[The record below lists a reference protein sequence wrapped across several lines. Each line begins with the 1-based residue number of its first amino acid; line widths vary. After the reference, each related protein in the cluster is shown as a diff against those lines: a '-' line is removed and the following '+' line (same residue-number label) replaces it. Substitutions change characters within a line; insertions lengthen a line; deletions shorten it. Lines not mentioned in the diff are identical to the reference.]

1 MAINGQ
7 YRVGK
12 TVVLRDEH
20 RLFDCGYYL
29 VVNPPSGAS
38 WIFDEQA
45 YSLLL
50 YLLQP
55 RSLEEMEAYRT
66 SLPQGAPFSQPQ
78 QLSQL
83 LLTLQRLGIIEQLP
97 PGSNPLPGPAAAATP
112 RAWRYPPASAPL
124 SVAVQLPLVDE
135 LLPALIAQ
143 LDQMGVLNVRFLGG
157 GEAAAALLAA
167 KSGLS
172 ALRANALLRLER
184 AIIDDAM
191 LEQLVS
197 LNELRRGRLRLVV
210 ELTDNSG
217 EWGELGSTLTK
228 RRISYFV
235 VYHVSPVSEQA
246 KLAKVAYEAI
256 AASAGYVQFIVDA
269 DHFASGKPMDFAAVT
284 EQLAMLRRIQ
294 DSQPGAAIYITLLHA
309 PVAKGNVHP
318 EPLVKQL
325 LRSPTGG
332 CRLGNLIPP
341 ATGGATDSKVNLG
354 FPTPEG
360 AEAAGPEL
368 PPNCCQAGLTHLAI
382 DRAGN
387 VYPCEQAFGLA
398 GLVMGHLREKSLP
411 EIWQSENWRF
421 FRGGWDLYQLSGC
434 YACDYYISCASRR
447 CRVHALK
454 QLGSLYA
461 PLPLCVRCAA
471 AFKLVDKNI
480 TQLLEEVPASRVA
493 DTAVTG

>member
-38 WIFDEQA
+38 WIFDEPA

-97 PGSNPLPGPAAAATP
+97 PGSNPLPGPAAATP

-135 LLPALIAQ
+135 LLPTLIAQ

-157 GEAAAALLAA
+157 REAAAALLAA
-167 KSGLS
+167 KGGLS

-210 ELTDNSG
+210 ELSDNSG

-235 VYHVSPVSEQA
+235 VYHVSPLFRPWRKCAESRGQT
-246 KLAKVAYEAI
+246 I
-256 AASAGYVQFIVDA
+256 
-269 DHFASGKPMDFAAVT
+269 
-284 EQLAMLRRIQ
+284 QLYFQ
-294 DSQPGAAIYITLLHA
+294 
-309 PVAKGNVHP
+309 
-318 EPLVKQL
+318 
-325 LRSPTGG
+325 
-332 CRLGNLIPP
+332 
-341 ATGGATDSKVNLG
+341 G
-354 FPTPEG
+354 FDQ
-360 AEAAGPEL
+360 L
-368 PPNCCQAGLTHLAI
+368 PP
-382 DRAGN
+382 RY
-387 VYPCEQAFGLA
+387 V
-398 GLVMGHLREKSLP
+398 
-411 EIWQSENWRF
+411 
-421 FRGGWDLYQLSGC
+421 
-434 YACDYYISCASRR
+434 
-447 CRVHALK
+447 
-454 QLGSLYA
+454 
-461 PLPLCVRCAA
+461 
-471 AFKLVDKNI
+471 
-480 TQLLEEVPASRVA
+480 
-493 DTAVTG
+493 